1 MVEKYLI
8 WPLRLFLYFS
18 GLFLIIFYSTIG
30 FLSLNDISNRLVGSF
45 FGNAIEFEEIEVQ
58 PSFLGLEISIEDIL
72 FKDPSYEFSAS
83 EVELSFDILK
93 SLVGKRMFFEKIYVL
108 NGDINFLKESNTQ
121 NRLNYF
127 VENIALDGFKTRDIE
142 LEYLDLKNLVSSNGN
157 IGFQFSNLDLKLN
170 SNLRGMQNLDGV
182 GYFSNRNLSL
192 SISSRLATIDM
203 KGFKKITTPNLSGI
217 IDLNFEDRFSIPNAR
232 LSSSDNGQMIITSFS
247 YKEFFDFKFFFNAN
261 LDKTLSL
268 LPTSVQPL
276 VIFLDDKEFSA
287 EKINGMGYYLSR
299 KGKSNYSFITNIKDF
314 TLRHNQIDFQGSI
327 AEGDLSK
334 GKFSL
339 FSDLISINDSDY
351 QNINITKLAKE
362 NFYSISVDLLEEPLK
377 FEYLD
382 GEAKNIFWDKNI
394 PNDNSHILISRNK
407 IMYSFEE
414 VPVSFEVNENVK
426 ILDNLLQVK
435 PTKLKSRLMEL
446 DNSYDNSFNFN
457 LSSAEISGMNLK
469 GIVLKEGI
477 VSNNFENLGFEN
489 FNFLISDGYI
499 KYGSE
504 IIKFNGGVSFN
515 GTKLTYSEDT
525 FDFGALRVLTLI
537 DLRANIFDIL
547 NLDFQ
552 KINSRDFFVDEFNGS
567 VDFFETGF
575 IDVKNI
581 SLAFGTSEANLQ
593 GLIKSQS
600 SYLDSFDLDLK
611 FESNISQNIPW
622 YFALVGNIPAAAGA
636 ALIASILEQD
646 DETIFS
652 NSFNISGSLGDLEII
667 TTQ

>member
-30 FLSLNDISNRLVGSF
+30 FLSLNDISNRLVSSF

-247 YKEFFDFKFFFNAN
+247 YKEFFDFKFFFNTN

-446 DNSYDNSFNFN
+446 DNSYENSFNFN

>member
-30 FLSLNDISNRLVGSF
+30 FLSLNDISNRLVSSF

-58 PSFLGLEISIEDIL
+58 PSFLGLEISIEEIL

-232 LSSSDNGQMIITSFS
+232 LSSSDNGQMIITSFR
-247 YKEFFDFKFFFNAN
+247 YKEFFDFKFFFNTN

-446 DNSYDNSFNFN
+446 DNSYENSFNFN

>member
-30 FLSLNDISNRLVGSF
+30 FLSLNDISNRLVDSF

-58 PSFLGLEISIEDIL
+58 PSFLGLEISIEEIL

-108 NGDINFLKESNTQ
+108 NGDINFLKGSNTQ

-142 LEYLDLKNLVSSNGN
+142 LEYLDLKNLVSNNGN
-157 IGFQFSNLDLKLN
+157 IGFQFSNLDLKLD
-170 SNLRGMQNLDGV
+170 SNLRGMQNLDGI

-203 KGFKKITTPNLSGI
+203 NGFKKITTPNLSGI
-217 IDLNFEDRFSIPNAR
+217 IDLNFEDRFSIPSAR
-232 LSSSDNGQMIITSFS
+232 LSSSDNGQMIITSFR

-287 EKINGMGYYLSR
+287 EQINGMGHYLSR
-299 KGKSNYSFITNIKDF
+299 KGKSNYSFVTNIKDF

-327 AEGDLSK
+327 AEGDVSK
-334 GKFSL
+334 GRFSL

-394 PNDNSHILISRNK
+394 PNDNSRILMSRNK

-414 VPVSFEVNENVK
+414 VPVSFEVNENIK

-435 PTKLKSRLMEL
+435 PTKLKSRFMKL
-446 DNSYDNSFNFN
+446 DNSYENSFNFN
-457 LSSAEISGMNLK
+457 LSSAEISGINLK

-499 KYGSE
+499 RYGSE
-504 IIKFNGGVSFN
+504 IIEFNGGVSFN

-646 DETIFS
+646 DETILS

>member
-232 LSSSDNGQMIITSFS
+232 LSSSDNGQMIITSFR
-247 YKEFFDFKFFFNAN
+247 YKEFFDFKFFFNTN

-287 EKINGMGYYLSR
+287 EQINGMGHYLSR
-299 KGKSNYSFITNIKDF
+299 KGKSNYSFITKIKDF

-327 AEGDLSK
+327 AEGDVSK

-394 PNDNSHILISRNK
+394 PNDNSRILISRNK

-414 VPVSFEVNENVK
+414 VPVSFEVNENIK

-446 DNSYDNSFNFN
+446 DNSYENSFNFN
-457 LSSAEISGMNLK
+457 LSSAEISGINLK

-499 KYGSE
+499 RLGSE

>member
-232 LSSSDNGQMIITSFS
+232 LSSSDNGQMIITSFR
-247 YKEFFDFKFFFNAN
+247 YKEFFDFKFFFNTN

>member
-30 FLSLNDISNRLVGSF
+30 FLSLNDISNRLVSSF

-232 LSSSDNGQMIITSFS
+232 LSSSDNGQMIITSFR
-247 YKEFFDFKFFFNAN
+247 YKEFFDFKFFFNTN

-446 DNSYDNSFNFN
+446 DNSYENSFNFN